1 MNNTVVA
8 RARSFP
14 LVLVTSSIAKKFVM
28 ALTGF
33 VAFGYAVGHMI
44 GNLQIFIGQ
53 NQINAYAKALH
64 SMGPLLWVVRGGLII
79 CIILH
84 IWLGIQLRIEN
95 WAARPD
101 AYAKKKSVKTGL
113 SARTMIWTGAII
125 FAFVAYHLMHFT
137 VRSTDPRFSEA
148 LVDSL
153 GRFDVYTMVILGF
166 QNVWLSLFYMVA
178 VSLLCFHLSH
188 GIWSMFQS
196 LGWNN
201 KRSEKW
207 LKGFAMIFATV
218 LFLGYISIPIAVLS
232 GCLKLP
238 GGVAL

>member
-1 MNNTVVA
+1 MNNTAVA

-33 VAFGYAVGHMI
+33 VAFGYVVGHMI

-64 SMGPLLWVVRGGLII
+64 SMGPLLWLVRGFLIV
-79 CIILH
+79 CIVLH
-84 IWLGIQLRIEN
+84 IWLGAQLRIEN
-95 WAARPD
+95 WVARPD
-101 AYAKKKSVKTGL
+101 GYARKKSLKTGL
-113 SARTMIWTGAII
+113 PARTMIWTGALI
-125 FAFVAYHLMHFT
+125 FAFVIYHILQFT
-137 VRSTDPRFSEA
+137 VRSTDPRFEE
-148 LVDSL
+148 LFDTL
-153 GRFDVYTMVILGF
+153 GRHDVYSMVILGF
-166 QNVWLSLFYMVA
+166 QNIWISGFYIVA
-178 VSLLCFHLSH
+178 VGLLCFHLSH

-201 KRSEKW
+201 KRSERW
-207 LKGFAMIFATV
+207 LQGFAWIFASV
-218 LFLGYISIPIAVLS
+218 MFLGYISIPIAVL
-232 GCLKLP
+232 GGFLKLP

>member
-1 MNNTVVA
+1 MNNTAVA
-8 RARSFP
+8 RAQSFP

-53 NQINAYAKALH
+53 NQINLYAKALH
-64 SMGPLLWVVRGGLII
+64 SMGPLLWLVRGGLIV
-79 CIILH
+79 CIVLH

-101 AYAKKKSVKTGL
+101 SYARKKSVKTGL
-113 SARTMIWTGAII
+113 SARTMIWTGAIV
-125 FAFVAYHLMHFT
+125 FAFVAYHILHFT
-137 VRSTDPRFSEA
+137 VRSTDPRFEH
-148 LVDSL
+148 LLDSL
-153 GRFDVYTMVILGF
+153 GRHDVYSMVILGF
-166 QNVWLSLFYMVA
+166 QNTWISVFYIVA
-178 VSLLCFHLSH
+178 VGLLCFHLSH

-201 KRSEKW
+201 KRSERW
-207 LKGFAMIFATV
+207 LKGFAVIFATV
-218 LFLGYISIPIAVLS
+218 MFLGYISIPLAVFTGYLQ
-232 GCLKLP
+232 LP
-238 GGVAL
+238 GGVTL

>member
-1 MNNTVVA
+1 MNNTAVA

-28 ALTGF
+28 ALSGF

-53 NQINAYAKALH
+53 NQINLYAKALH
-64 SMGPLLWVVRGGLII
+64 SMGPLLWLVRGFLII
-79 CIILH
+79 CIALH

-101 AYAKKKSVKTGL
+101 SYARKKSVKTGL
-113 SARTMIWTGAII
+113 SARTMIWTGAVV
-125 FAFVAYHLMHFT
+125 FAFVAYHIMQFT
-137 VRSTDPRFSEA
+137 VRSTDPRFEH
-148 LVDSL
+148 LLDSL
-153 GRFDVYTMVILGF
+153 GRHDVYSMVILGF
-166 QNVWLSLFYMVA
+166 QNLWISGFYIIA
-178 VSLLCFHLSH
+178 VGLLCYHLSH

-201 KRSEKW
+201 KRSERW
-207 LKGFAMIFATV
+207 LQGLAYVVATV

-232 GCLKLP
+232 GFLKLP
-238 GGVAL
+238 GGVTL